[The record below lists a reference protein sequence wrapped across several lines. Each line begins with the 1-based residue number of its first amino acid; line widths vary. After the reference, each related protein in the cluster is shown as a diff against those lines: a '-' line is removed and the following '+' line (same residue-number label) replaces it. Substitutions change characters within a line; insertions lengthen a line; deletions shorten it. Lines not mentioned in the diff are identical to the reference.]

1 MAQYRYNESLES
13 VLQPLADR
21 LERELIKDGYE
32 HDEVKGFG
40 IDILSGVLAE
50 YIENVERVNKGYFIR
65 RAREHADE
73 LGITQYEN

>member
-1 MAQYRYNESLES
+1 MAQYRYNDSLES

-21 LERELIKDGYE
+21 LERELIKNGYE

-40 IDILSGVLAE
+40 VDILSGVLAR
-50 YIENVERVNKGYFIR
+50 YINDYNNDYLIKQAI
-65 RAREHADE
+65 EHADE

>member
-13 VLQPLADR
+13 ALQPLADR
-21 LERELIKDGYE
+21 LERELIKNGYE

-40 IDILSGVLAE
+40 VDILSGVLARYINDYNNE
-50 YIENVERVNKGYFIR
+50 YLIKQAI
-65 RAREHADE
+65 AHADE

>member
-13 VLQPLADR
+13 VLQPLADQ

-40 IDILSGVLAE
+40 VDILSGVLAE
-50 YIENVERVNKGYFIR
+50 VIERLDRNYLIH
-65 RAREHADE
+65 RAKEHADE